1 MSKQSRVMW
10 SEGMFLLPQH
20 FQYQDEFHQ
29 HQLAESTL
37 RSTPFHWGV
46 QALQIDEQALAEGS
60 LQLKRLKLV
69 FPDGSLLPVI
79 CESSSKATT
88 SRSTRR

>member
-29 HQLAESTL
+29 HQLAE
-37 RSTPFHWGV
+37 
-46 QALQIDEQALAEGS
+46 
-60 LQLKRLKLV
+60 
-69 FPDGSLLPVI
+69 
-79 CESSSKATT
+79 ATFAHHPIPLGCAGT
-88 SRSTRR
+88 AGG